1 MYELHV
7 CNCMNFV
14 YVIVWT
20 IGMLLY
26 ELCVCNRTNFRYVF
40 VGLPSKFR
48 SPGNVGTTNSTRHVG
63 TVSLMLFS
71 LVHQKTCFRL
81 WTENDS
87 ASVMHRKSLTF
98 VLHFIYVLWVCFFVT
113 FAFSK
118 VSKEAA
124 FCLSSDPDLCTFSLK
139 IQKLFAKTMH

>member
-1 MYELHV
+1 MYELQV
-7 CNCMNFV
+7 CNCMNYK
-14 YVIVWT
+14 YVFVWT
-20 IGMLLY
+20 TGMFLY
-26 ELCVCNRTNFRYVF
+26 ELCVCNRMNFRYVF

-71 LVHQKTCFRL
+71 LVHQKTCFSSVNRK
-81 WTENDS
+81 WQR
-87 ASVMHRKSLTF
+87 SVMHRKSLTF

-124 FCLSSDPDLCTFSLK
+124 FLAQVILT
-139 IQKLFAKTMH
+139 